1 MSDRSVQNDRYMQ
14 FGCGMCAPETWKNFD
29 AGPAFWLQS
38 KFPFLTPMLVKKGF
52 PPYPKNILYGDVIQ
66 GLPVAPQS
74 LDAVYCSHVLEHMTL
89 EEFRTTVRNVFH
101 YLRPQGT
108 FRMVLPD
115 LEQLANTYIA
125 DQNSEA
131 ASRFM
136 QQAHLG
142 DKNGSRGLR
151 ALPAALF
158 GRSRHL
164 WMWDYKG
171 IQKELAE
178 AGFVEIRRAEFGDA
192 SDPKFRDV
200 EDEGRWVECLGV
212 DCKRP

>member
-1 MSDRSVQNDRYMQ
+1 MQNDRYMQ

-29 AGPAFWLQS
+29 AGPAFWLQN

-52 PPYPKNILYGDVIQ
+52 PPYPKNILYGDVIK
-66 GLPVAPQS
+66 GLPIAPQS

-89 EEFRTTVRNVFH
+89 AEFRTTLRNVFR
-101 YLRPQGT
+101 YLRPRGT

-115 LEQLANTYIA
+115 LEQLANTYLA
-125 DQNSEA
+125 DPNFDA
-131 ASRFM
+131 ASRLM

-142 DKNGSRGLR
+142 EKNGSRGLR
-151 ALPAALF
+151 SLPAALF

-171 IQKELAE
+171 IEKELAE
-178 AGFVEIRRAEFGDA
+178 AGFVEIRRARFGDS
-192 SDPKFRDV
+192 SDPRFREV
-200 EDEGRWVECLGV
+200 EDEGRWVDCLGV